1 MFSAMDVTNQGQNTY
16 SKFTN
21 LTLEQGKTYYV
32 WVMGEYLIV
41 PEWIRSFKYNILFCR
56 TVNGYF
62 YLI

>member
-41 PEWIRSFKYNILFCR
+41 PEWIRSSNTIFFSAGLLMVIF
-56 TVNGYF
+56 T
-62 YLI
+62 